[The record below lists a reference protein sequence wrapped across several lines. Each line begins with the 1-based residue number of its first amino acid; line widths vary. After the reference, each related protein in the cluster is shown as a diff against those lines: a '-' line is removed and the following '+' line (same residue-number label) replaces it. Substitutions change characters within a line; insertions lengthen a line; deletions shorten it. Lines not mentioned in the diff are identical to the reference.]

1 MLGWKLEGFGVLVG
15 GWLTGLL
22 GMGSRMPK
30 GSFSEVNCLF

>member
-1 MLGWKLEGFGVLVG
+1 MLGWKLEGFGVLLG
-15 GWLTGLL
+15 AGLL